1 MLFQTLRGLLT
12 LFSCLGK
19 DSKSHS
25 IEGLQKM
32 TPIIKSDS
40 FAKAKVALFH
50 IILRGCFVGVIKF
63 ARDLDL

>member
-1 MLFQTLRGLLT
+1 MGLLT

-19 DSKSHS
+19 GSKSHS
-25 IEGLQKM
+25 IEGLLKM
-32 TPIIKSDS
+32 APIIKSDS

-63 ARDLDL
+63 AGELDL